1 MKRFTFVLVA
11 ALAALALAGCDLF
24 GNAFTKV
31 DEVKPSDLAS
41 YAVGTPLADSKEEVL
56 ASLEALGRAVF
67 YAAEDVMPEGE
78 MRAFARAL
86 EIGFRGSELV
96 RKLFDPSGAL
106 SRKVTITDDSD
117 KTNLDL
123 TIAVTDE
130 VLADPDEDGNI
141 TINSFNLTV
150 TGKDSSTDTKMSMDM
165 QFDADA
171 SISAA
176 KFDFYDY
183 DTEEPA
189 FQLTDAQINF
199 LGSGDLDLE
208 KTETTTVSYKFDIG
222 LKAGYT
228 ISAAADS
235 GYTGG
240 KFIVE
245 FGYKASEDIDM
256 DDLEDPD
263 AITDQIDAKLT
274 IKVYNNSNVLQE
286 SFEYTA
292 GDFAE
297 MGGEYFM

>member
-1 MKRFTFVLVA
+1 MKRFAFVLGVS
-11 ALAALALAGCDLF
+11 LAALALAGCGLF

-41 YAVGTPLADSKEEVL
+41 YAAGTPLADSEAEVL
-56 ASLEALGRAVF
+56 ASLEAPGSAVF
-67 YAAEDVMPEGE
+67 YAADEVMTEEE

-86 EIGFRGSELV
+86 EIGFPGSELV

-117 KTNLDL
+117 ETNIDL

-141 TINSFNLTV
+141 TINSFNLTA
-150 TGKDSSTDTKMSMDM
+150 TGKISSTETKMSTDM

-171 SISAA
+171 GISAA
-176 KFDFYDY
+176 KFDFYD

-199 LGSGDLDLE
+199 LGSGDLDME
-208 KTETTTVSYKFDIG
+208 MTETTGTVSYKFDIG

-245 FGYKASEDIDM
+245 FGYKASDEIDM
-256 DDLEDPD
+256 ADIEDP
-263 AITDQIDAKLT
+263 AAMEEQIDAKLT
-274 IKVYNNSNVLQE
+274 IKVYNNSNALQK

-292 GDFAE
+292 GDLAE
-297 MGGEYFM
+297 MGE